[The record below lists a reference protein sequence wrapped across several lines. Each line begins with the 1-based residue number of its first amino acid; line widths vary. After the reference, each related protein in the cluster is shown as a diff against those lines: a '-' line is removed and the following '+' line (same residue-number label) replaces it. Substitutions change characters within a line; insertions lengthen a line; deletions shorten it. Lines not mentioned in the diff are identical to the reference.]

1 MRQLQLPLWKVL
13 HEAAQ
18 SPETVELDQLWQEVE
33 ASIVDLECAGQ
44 LQVAGEAISQITAVF
59 EARSQRAFEEIL
71 ATASQDGPIMSEA
84 AFDQYVRQTMQVE
97 FDEYIESS
105 DRLPR
110 KPISISE
117 NESQTIV
124 AEVEPIRLIE
134 ALHEGMQVV
143 DPEVAYEQALALAH
157 AEDVSEWGATIQAWL
172 SQRDSSATRVR
183 AQAVPLVRLQ
193 RSIKMPLVQVW
204 LALLLNGF
212 AIEQRGEF
220 YDLEQV
226 WILQSSSRSEMS

>member
-13 HEAAQ
+13 EEAAQ
-18 SPETVELDQLWQEVE
+18 SPETAELDQLWREVE

-59 EARSQRAFEEIL
+59 AARSQRAFEEIL

-84 AFDQYVRQTMQVE
+84 AFDQYVRQTMQIE
-97 FDEYIESS
+97 FDEYIEPL

-110 KPISISE
+110 KSISISE
-117 NESQTIV
+117 NESQSIV
-124 AEVEPIRLIE
+124 AEVEPARLIE
-134 ALHEGMQVV
+134 ALHEVMQVV

-157 AEDVSEWGATIQAWL
+157 EEDVSQWGAAIQAWL
-172 SQRDSSATRVR
+172 SQRD
-183 AQAVPLVRLQ
+183 QAVPLVRLQ

-212 AIEQRGEF
+212 AIQQRGEF

-226 WILQSSSRSEMS
+226 WILQSSSPSETRALESS